1 MRPQVV
7 LDKASGDIWPKSFK
21 LAAQKTSTKLSPV
34 LEVLGT
40 GESQIAVLSCHC
52 SFLAAVTHGE
62 NASNR
67 LYVINLIERRFYLLK
82 RIVEPCTALA
92 FHPYQEHTL
101 FLATASCKVYSINVD
116 DGTVTVMEGHKIPVE
131 GIQSGA
137 RSPVVMTYNAKEVL
151 LWSWP
156 SLTLSSRLLH
166 DDRVA
171 VVWAGHVWQ
180 RNELVVSF
188 ITGSVLIWLSH
199 KQNIQVHI
207 EPPMGI
213 DFDFKAFALSRGG
226 EWLVGGG
233 KSHLLV
239 TYSLVSRCVSQVIQ
253 LPASCCDVFQPIFLP
268 PIHPKFSQVLAVLN
282 STGVLS
288 IIDFT
293 NATKLKTVK
302 SHRYNIDSVSE
313 SEDGNF
319 LAVNFRNSTTK
330 IYPVRAFFPE
340 DPKAISVAQL
350 AKDEVAFRIV
360 EKREKEYHKEED
372 RRQKKKEKHK
382 ELQELLDKNKWY
394 QILQEFTGYP
404 GKYRNLIW
412 VSILDLPRN
421 YSVFSSLL
429 DKGIHVAFEGLQEL
443 LHLSDGSL
451 LKTLQGTLSCLAHWA
466 PFLASVEYL
475 PEFVFPFVKVFHSN
489 PLLCF
494 EVTITIITHLM
505 KLKVTAEDYAWSVL
519 TSAFSKVLSNS
530 DWFVLWDHILSN
542 PPSFLPCVAAA
553 FTLKSRKTLLTCA
566 DANEVRMYYN
576 QESWISVK
584 AVLDKAYML
593 HNSISEAC
601 LPKKRFGV
609 FTPIPPG
616 GLPLFNIGPR
626 DARDEEKEN
635 IEGKLRDL
643 NLEVQFS
650 KQSTTGNPLPNMAH
664 LQQQEDMV
672 YLVGQKELQKQ
683 EEECL
688 DSIVN
693 LRKRHLASTLPKKS

>member
-519 TSAFSKVLSNS
+519 TSAFSK
-530 DWFVLWDHILSN
+530 
-542 PPSFLPCVAAA
+542 
-553 FTLKSRKTLLTCA
+553 
-566 DANEVRMYYN
+566 MYYN